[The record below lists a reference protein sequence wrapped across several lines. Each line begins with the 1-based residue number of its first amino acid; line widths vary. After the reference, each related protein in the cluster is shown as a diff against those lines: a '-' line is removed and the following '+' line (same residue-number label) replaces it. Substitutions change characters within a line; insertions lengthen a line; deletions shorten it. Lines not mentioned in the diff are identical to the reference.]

1 MKTQPITD
9 LANVISTQTGGVIP
23 TQKPGVIY
31 VPGRDQ
37 KTGQG
42 DFVQLSDLRVGRI
55 YDRVAMGTAITAG
68 QEFQF
73 FSNIGGKNLLQT
85 NLQQDSQLP
94 ARWEMIVR
102 RLEIY
107 VVPRPIVPATPDESD
122 NDSLLIQNSGYA
134 EFSVGGSSLDQ
145 QGPVYHFPA
154 CKGSAGSGVS
164 LDGFAAAEARGIVS
178 NGAPGPFPAYEVP
191 IYIAPQETIRGIIRF
206 FVAQTLTAV
215 TDVEMAL
222 YGWISRPL
230 S

>member
-94 ARWEMIVR
+94 RTMGNDC
-102 RLEIY
+102 
-107 VVPRPIVPATPDESD
+107 PATG
-122 NDSLLIQNSGYA
+122 NLCR
-134 EFSVGGSSLDQ
+134 
-145 QGPVYHFPA
+145 PA
-154 CKGSAGSGVS
+154 TYRTGDPRRV
-164 LDGFAAAEARGIVS
+164 
-178 NGAPGPFPAYEVP
+178 
-191 IYIAPQETIRGIIRF
+191 
-206 FVAQTLTAV
+206 
-215 TDVEMAL
+215 
-222 YGWISRPL
+222 
-230 S
+230 